1 MTLSD
6 VLDLAELGTY
16 TCFPPK
22 ILNEYTMKYYQSAII
37 MGKAA
42 FSTACLF
49 TMCQT
54 RATALSDMF
63 LLIVRKWLKYI

>member
-6 VLDLAELGTY
+6 VLDLAEGVY

-22 ILNEYTMKYYQSAII
+22 ILNEYTMKYNQSAII
-37 MGKAA
+37 MDKAA

-54 RATALSDMF
+54 RSTALSGMF
-63 LLIVRKWLKYI
+63 FAYS

>member
-1 MTLSD
+1 MHICMTLSD
-6 VLDLAELGTY
+6 VLDLAEGVY

-22 ILNEYTMKYYQSAII
+22 ILNEYTMKYNQSAII

-54 RATALSDMF
+54 RSTALSDMF
-63 LLIVRKWLKYI
+63 FAYS

>member
-16 TCFPPK
+16 TCFLPK
-22 ILNEYTMKYYQSAII
+22 ILNEYTMKYRYNQSAII
-37 MGKAA
+37 MDKAA

-54 RATALSDMF
+54 RSTALSDMF
-63 LLIVRKWLKYI
+63 FAYS